1 MKSLFALVL
10 VLWLSGCAVWTH
22 HPESATVADP
32 SGRFSIQ
39 VPAGWVRNNLASDQI
54 LITRDGP
61 HTQQIALARHDFDKA
76 FPKLKKKVDAKTL
89 PTELAELTI
98 AEMKNH
104 DFMANLSVVENQPAR
119 LGTLLGFRLH
129 VRFKTQAGLKVDRLT
144 YGAVGERCVFM
155 LSYTAPQL
163 HYFERDLPVFE
174 RVVGSFKIL

>member
-1 MKSLFALVL
+1 MKSLFTLVL
-10 VLWLSGCAVWTH
+10 VLWLSGCAVWTY
-22 HPESATVADP
+22 HPQSEALADP

-76 FPKLKKKVDAKTL
+76 FPKLKKTVDAKTL

-104 DFMANLSVVENQPAR
+104 DFMANLRVIDNQPAR
-119 LGTLLGFRLH
+119 IGPLVGFRLH
-129 VRFKTQAGLKVDRLT
+129 VRFKTQAGLTVDRLT
-144 YGAVGERCVFM
+144 YGAVGDKGVFM
-155 LSYTAPQL
+155 LSYTAPRL

-174 RVVGSFKIL
+174 RVVGSFKAL